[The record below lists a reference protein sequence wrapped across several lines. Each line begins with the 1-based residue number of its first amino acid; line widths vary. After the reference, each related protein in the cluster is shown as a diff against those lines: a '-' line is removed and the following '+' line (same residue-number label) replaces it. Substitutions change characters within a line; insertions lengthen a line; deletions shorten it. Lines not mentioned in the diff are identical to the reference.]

1 LPYVIMG
8 LISLLAG
15 RRSLVLRRRR
25 LERDAAPASSVILR
39 PGVLAALAGAAITC
53 GLFLL
58 VVGAGA
64 LYLG

>member
-1 LPYVIMG
+1 MG

-15 RRSLVLRRRR
+15 RRALVLRRQR
-25 LERDAAPASSVILR
+25 LEGEATPASSVFLR
-39 PGVLAALAGAAITC
+39 PGVLAALSGVAVTC